1 MSDIVEEIIQFFE
14 TQKKLYGKM
23 RPLEG
28 AVEYKMPT
36 LPTAEVPSAVISV
49 AKDQGTRPLLTF
61 YREIKDCQRCALGA
75 TRTHFVFGVG
85 NPDAELMFIGEAP
98 GRDEDLQGIPFVGRA
113 GQLLTLMIQAIG
125 MKREEVYIANVLKC
139 RPPNNRD
146 PLPAE
151 IEKCEPYLLKQI
163 ELIAPKLIVALGRF
177 ACVSLL
183 KTTESLGSLREKI
196 HSYNSVPLIVTYH
209 PAALLRNP
217 SMKKQAWEDLKKI
230 NLFLN
235 EN

>member
-1 MSDIVEEIIQFFE
+1 MAELIDEIINFFE
-14 TQKKLYGKM
+14 VQKKLYGKI
-23 RPLEG
+23 RPLEM
-28 AVEYKMPT
+28 AVEYRTPSLSAT
-36 LPTAEVPSAVISV
+36 EASNEVSTSG
-49 AKDQGTRPLLTF
+49 KDQLSPLLAF
-61 YREIKDCQRCALGA
+61 HREIRDCQLCPLGK

-85 NPDAELMFIGEAP
+85 NPRAGLMFIGEAP
-98 GRDEDLQGIPFVGRA
+98 GRDEDIQGIPFVGRA

-125 MKREEVYIANVLKC
+125 MKREDVYIANVLKC

-146 PLPAE
+146 PQPAE

-177 ACVSLL
+177 ACASLL
-183 KTTESLGSLREKI
+183 KTTAALGSLREKI
-196 HSYNSVPLIVTYH
+196 HSYNNVPLIVTYH

-217 SMKKQAWEDLKKI
+217 SLKKQTWEDLKKI
-230 NLFLN
+230 YLYLN

>member
-1 MSDIVEEIIQFFE
+1 MADLVDEIINFFE
-14 TQKKLYGKM
+14 AQKKLYGKT
-23 RPLEG
+23 RPLEMT
-28 AVEYKMPT
+28 VEYRTPSLAT
-36 LPTAEVPSAVISV
+36 TDVANDVIVPS
-49 AKDQGTRPLLTF
+49 KEQTQPLLVF
-61 YREIKDCQRCALGA
+61 HREIKDCQRCQLGT

-85 NPDAELMFIGEAP
+85 NPKAELMFIGEAP
-98 GRDEDLQGIPFVGRA
+98 GRDEDIQGIPFVGRA

-125 MKREEVYIANVLKC
+125 LKREDVYIANVLKC

-163 ELIAPKLIVALGRF
+163 ELIAPKLIVTLGRF
-177 ACVSLL
+177 ACASLL
-183 KTTESLGSLREKI
+183 KKTDSLGSLREKI
-196 HSYNSVPLIVTYH
+196 HSYNDVPLIVTYH

-217 SMKKQAWEDLKKI
+217 SLKKQTWEDLKKI
-230 NLFLN
+230 KIFLN

>member
-1 MSDIVEEIIQFFE
+1 MADLIDEIINFFE
-14 TQKKLYGKM
+14 VQKKLYGKI
-23 RPLEG
+23 RPLEM
-28 AVEYKMPT
+28 AVEYRTPSLSAT
-36 LPTAEVPSAVISV
+36 EPSSEVGATG
-49 AKDQGTRPLLTF
+49 KDQISPLLSF
-61 YREIKDCQRCALGA
+61 HREIKDCQLCPLGK

-85 NPDAELMFIGEAP
+85 SPRAQLMFIGEAP
-98 GRDEDLQGIPFVGRA
+98 GRDEDIQGIPFVGRA

-125 MKREEVYIANVLKC
+125 MKREDVYIANVLKC

-177 ACVSLL
+177 ACASLL
-183 KTTESLGSLREKI
+183 KTNAALGSLREKI
-196 HSYNSVPLIVTYH
+196 HSYNNVPLIVTYH

-217 SMKKQAWEDLKKI
+217 SLKKQTWEDLKKI
-230 NLFLN
+230 YLYLN
-235 EN
+235 DN